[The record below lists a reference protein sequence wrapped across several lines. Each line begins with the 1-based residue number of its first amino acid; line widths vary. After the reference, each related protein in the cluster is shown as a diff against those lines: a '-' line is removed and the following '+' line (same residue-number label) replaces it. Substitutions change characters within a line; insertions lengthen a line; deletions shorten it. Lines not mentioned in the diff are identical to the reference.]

1 MGFLGKLTHPCV
13 CLFFCSKK
21 SPVYALLPLGAD
33 IQSKEN
39 YLFFFSVLSFYPELL
54 LRGHSCGHAL
64 SFLRDSHKQSLESL
78 LSSCLAFLIPPFLMC
93 TAWMRPWLFAL
104 FWPSVEP

>member
-39 YLFFFSVLSFYPELL
+39 YLFFFSCFLSIQNS
-54 LRGHSCGHAL
+54 SCEATLGHAL